1 MGIGKKE
8 LYMNTKNQKRLTDQG
23 FTLVE
28 LMVAMAISLVVM
40 GAIFLTFKS
49 QQDSYVI
56 QDQITATQQN
66 LRSAMY
72 MLTRDI
78 QMAGYYTN
86 FDGNQYTMD
95 WDDLDG
101 DNEIIRPLIYARN
114 NVNVAGD
121 NIKDN
126 TDVIVIIKA
135 SNILGNFRQL
145 TPGES
150 ATGSNVDATL
160 RNVDNLLAG
169 KCALLVKDN
178 LSRAEF
184 FQVQEDTGAMNLI
197 ISLIENYGENDWIYR
212 ADVIIYY
219 VDDEDD
225 PGDANDNDDPA
236 HPKLRRKNLG
246 SNQGAQVV
254 AENIDNLQ
262 FRYLLNSGLPLID
275 NPSSSG
281 NEPNVR
287 AVEISLLART
297 ANTNRGYIDPNTYSI
312 GDVNYTPNNAY
323 RRKLLC
329 SIIKTRNI
337 GL

>member
-1 MGIGKKE
+1 
-8 LYMNTKNQKRLTDQG
+8 MNKKNQKWLTDQG

-49 QQDSYVI
+49 QQDSYII

-72 MLTRDI
+72 ILTRDI

-86 FDGNQYTMD
+86 FDADQYTMD

-114 NVNVAGD
+114 NVADGGGD

-126 TDVIVIIKA
+126 TDVMVIVKA
-135 SNILGNFRQL
+135 SSEGRRLGA
-145 TPGES
+145 GE
-150 ATGSNVDATL
+150 DATAGIITL
-160 RNVDNLLAG
+160 TSRDLDGDGDDDLNDTGRRYGLLA
-169 KCALLVKDN
+169 KED
-178 LSRAEF
+178 LSAAEF
-184 FQVQEDTGAMNLI
+184 FEVDSAAGNITPPGGLTQ
-197 ISLIENYGENDWIYR
+197 NYDVDDWIFR
-212 ADVIIYY
+212 ADVIIYR
-219 VDDEDD
+219 VDENATN
-225 PGDANDNDDPA
+225 PS
-236 HPKLRRKNLG
+236 LRRRNLG
-246 SNQGAQVV
+246 SDNGYQVV

-262 FRYLLNSGLPLID
+262 FRYLDSSTSPSQWVSDPSG
-275 NPSSSG
+275 S
-281 NEPNVR
+281 EPNIR

-297 ANTNRGYIDPNTYSI
+297 ANTNRGYTDTNSYNI
-312 GDVNYTPNNAY
+312 GDNPNPNPNDNY

-329 SIIKTRNI
+329 SIVKTRNI

>member
-1 MGIGKKE
+1 
-8 LYMNTKNQKRLTDQG
+8 MNKKNQKRLNDQG
-23 FTLVE
+23 FTLAE
-28 LMVAMAISLVVM
+28 LLIAMAISLVIM

-56 QDQITATQQN
+56 QDQVTATQQN

-86 FDGNQYTMD
+86 FDTDTYTMD

-101 DNEIIRPLIYARN
+101 DNEVIRPLIYARN
-114 NVNVAGD
+114 NVADGGGD

-126 TDVIVIIKA
+126 TDVIVIVKA
-135 SNILGNFRQL
+135 SSEGRALVAGEAATAGTITLTTRDLDGDGNDDL
-145 TPGES
+145 NN
-150 ATGSNVDATL
+150 TGKKY
-160 RNVDNLLAG
+160 G
-169 KCALLVKDN
+169 LLVKED
-178 LSRAEF
+178 LSVAEF
-184 FQVQEDTGAMNLI
+184 FEVDSAAGNITPPGGLTQNYDLGDLI
-197 ISLIENYGENDWIYR
+197 FR
-212 ADVIIYY
+212 ADVIIYR
-219 VDDEDD
+219 VDEDA
-225 PGDANDNDDPA
+225 ANPA
-236 HPKLRRKNLG
+236 LRRRNLG
-246 SNQGAQVV
+246 SDNGYRVV

-262 FRYLLNSGLPLID
+262 FRYLLSDGTWTN
-275 NPSSSG
+275 NPAG
-281 NEPNVR
+281 QEPNVR

-312 GDVNYTPNNAY
+312 GGVNYNPNDAY

-329 SIIKTRNI
+329 SIVKTRNI

>member
-1 MGIGKKE
+1 MTK
-8 LYMNTKNQKRLTDQG
+8 KNQNNQG

-56 QDQITATQQN
+56 QEQVSAMQQN
-66 LRSAMY
+66 LRAAMY

-101 DNEIIRPLIYARN
+101 TNETIRPLIYARN
-114 NVNVAGD
+114 NVADGGGD

-126 TDVIVIIKA
+126 TDVITIVKA
-135 SNILGNFRQL
+135 SSKTRPLAD
-145 TPGES
+145 PES
-150 ATGSNVDATL
+150 ATGSSVADAL
-160 RNVDNLLAG
+160 RNVDNLKAG
-169 KCALLVKDN
+169 KCALLVKAN

-184 FQVQEDTGAMNLI
+184 FQVQEDSGDM
-197 ISLIENYGENDWIYR
+197 SLTITLVENYKENDSIYR
-212 ADVIIYY
+212 ADVIVYY

-225 PGDANDNDDPA
+225 PGDATDNDDPA
-236 HPKLRRKNLG
+236 NPKLLRKNLG
-246 SNQGAQVV
+246 SNQSAQVV

-262 FRYLLNSGLPLID
+262 FRYLLNSGPPLID
-275 NPSSSG
+275 NPSGS
-281 NEPNVR
+281 EPNVR
-287 AVEISLLART
+287 AVEISIQAITVNGQKTRT
-297 ANTNRGYIDPNTYSI
+297 LTSL
-312 GDVNYTPNNAY
+312 V
-323 RRKLLC
+323 
-329 SIIKTRNI
+329 KTRNI

>member
-1 MGIGKKE
+1 MRS
-8 LYMNTKNQKRLTDQG
+8 MNTKNQKRLTDQG

-49 QQDSYVI
+49 QQDSYII
-56 QDQITATQQN
+56 QAQITATQQN

-86 FDGNQYTMD
+86 FDTDTYTRD

-101 DNEIIRPLIYARN
+101 DNEIIRPLIFSRN
-114 NVNVAGD
+114 NVADGGGD

-126 TDVIVIIKA
+126 TDVIVIVKA
-135 SNILGNFRQL
+135 SSNFGVLGAND
-145 TPGES
+145 S
-150 ATGSNVDATL
+150 ASGNTITLVTLGVGSGTGQIDLND
-160 RNVDNLLAG
+160 AG
-169 KCALLVKDN
+169 KRFGVMVRSD

-184 FQVQEDTGAMNLI
+184 FEIPTGTGGPPFSTVQSFLQTYDEGDLI
-197 ISLIENYGENDWIYR
+197 FR
-212 ADVIIYY
+212 ADVIIYR
-219 VDDEDD
+219 VDENATN
-225 PGDANDNDDPA
+225 PS
-236 HPKLRRKNLG
+236 LRRRNFG
-246 SNQGAQVV
+246 QDNGYQVV

-262 FRYLLNSGLPLID
+262 FRYLLNDGDLVDADDIKF
-275 NPSSSG
+275 NP
-281 NEPNVR
+281 PNVR

-297 ANTNRGYIDPNTYSI
+297 ANTNRGYTDTNTYNI
-312 GDVNYTPNNAY
+312 GDVNYTPVAPDNQY

-329 SIIKTRNI
+329 STVKTRNI

>member
-1 MGIGKKE
+1 
-8 LYMNTKNQKRLTDQG
+8 MNTKNQKKPTDHG

-66 LRSAMY
+66 LRAAMY

-86 FDGNQYTMD
+86 FDGDQFTMD

-101 DNEIIRPLIYARN
+101 DTEPIRPLIFGQN
-114 NVNVAGD
+114 NVPGGSGVKNNTDEIVIVKANTITSTSIINFGVLGDNDSAAGNTITLNDLVIGAGD
-121 NIKDN
+121 NEIDLNDSGKRFGVMVKQD
-126 TDVIVIIKA
+126 
-135 SNILGNFRQL
+135 LGM
-145 TPGES
+145 
-150 ATGSNVDATL
+150 
-160 RNVDNLLAG
+160 
-169 KCALLVKDN
+169 
-178 LSRAEF
+178 AEF
-184 FQVQEDTGAMNLI
+184 FEITQGSGGPPFSTTVGSGFTETYGPGDLI
-197 ISLIENYGENDWIYR
+197 YKVDVVIYR
-212 ADVIIYY
+212 V
-219 VDDEDD
+219 DEDATNPD
-225 PGDANDNDDPA
+225 
-236 HPKLRRKNLG
+236 LRRRNLG
-246 SNQGAQVV
+246 SDNGYRVV

-262 FRYLLNSGLPLID
+262 FRYLLSDGTWTN
-275 NPSSSG
+275 NPVG
-281 NEPNVR
+281 QEPNVR

-297 ANTNRGYIDPNTYSI
+297 ANINRGYTDPNTYNI
-312 GDVNYTPNNAY
+312 GDVSPTPNDAY

-329 SIIKTRNI
+329 SIVKTRNI

>member
-1 MGIGKKE
+1 
-8 LYMNTKNQKRLTDQG
+8 MNTKRQKRLTNQG

-28 LMVAMAISLVVM
+28 LLVAMFITLVVM

-72 MLTRDI
+72 ILTRDI

-86 FDGNQYTMD
+86 FDADQFTMN

-114 NVNVAGD
+114 NVADGGGD

-126 TDVIVIIKA
+126 TDVIVIVKA
-135 SNILGNFRQL
+135 SGVGHQFDPLEGATAGVITLANRDFDADGNNDLNTTTRKY
-145 TPGES
+145 GI
-150 ATGSNVDATL
+150 
-160 RNVDNLLAG
+160 
-169 KCALLVKDN
+169 LVKND
-178 LSRAEF
+178 LSAAEF
-184 FQVQEDTGAMNLI
+184 FEVDSPAGNITPPGGLTA
-197 ISLIENYGENDWIYR
+197 NYTENDWIFR
-212 ADVIIYY
+212 ADIIIYRI
-219 VDDEDD
+219 DEDATN
-225 PGDANDNDDPA
+225 PS
-236 HPKLRRKNLG
+236 LRKRNLG
-246 SNQGAQVV
+246 SDNIVNPYQVV

-262 FRYLLNSGLPLID
+262 FRYLLSDGTWTH
-275 NPSSSG
+275 NPAG
-281 NEPNVR
+281 QEPNVR

-297 ANTNRGYIDPNTYSI
+297 ANTNRGYTDTNTYNI
-312 GDVNYTPNNAY
+312 GDVSPTPNDSY

-329 SIIKTRNI
+329 SIVKTRNI

>member
-1 MGIGKKE
+1 MIDVVNNKE
-8 LYMNTKNQKRLTDQG
+8 G

-56 QDQITATQQN
+56 QTQISAMQQN
-66 LRSAMY
+66 VRAAMY

-86 FDGNQYTMD
+86 FDADNYTMD
-95 WDDLDG
+95 WDDV
-101 DNEIIRPLIYARN
+101 DNDNDPTTGTDIIRPLIYGQN

-126 TDVIVIIKA
+126 TDVIVIVKA
-135 SNILGNFRQL
+135 SSEGRPLG
-145 TPGES
+145 PGE
-150 ATGSNVDATL
+150 DATAGIITL
-160 RNVDNLLAG
+160 TSRDLDGDGDNDLDTLTKRYGLLARG
-169 KCALLVKDN
+169 D
-178 LSRAEF
+178 LSSAEF
-184 FQVQEDTGAMNLI
+184 FKVDSASGTITPPGGLAQNYVAGDLI
-197 ISLIENYGENDWIYR
+197 FR
-212 ADVIIYY
+212 ADVIIYRI
-219 VDDEDD
+219 DEDVTNPD
-225 PGDANDNDDPA
+225 
-236 HPKLRRKNLG
+236 LRRKNLG
-246 SNQGAQVV
+246 DNTGYQVV

-262 FRYLLNSGLPLID
+262 FRYLLNDGDLVDADDIKF
-275 NPSSSG
+275 NP
-281 NEPNVR
+281 PNVR

-297 ANTNRGYIDPNTYSI
+297 ANTNRGYIDNNTYWMGGANVGPI
-312 GDVNYTPNNAY
+312 GDAY

>member
-1 MGIGKKE
+1 
-8 LYMNTKNQKRLTDQG
+8 MNTKNQKRLPSQG

-66 LRSAMY
+66 LRAAMY

-86 FDGNQYTMD
+86 FDSGSYTMD
-95 WDDLDG
+95 WDDLG
-101 DNEIIRPLIYARN
+101 VNEVIRPLIYARN
-114 NVNVAGD
+114 NVADGGGD

-126 TDVIVIIKA
+126 TDLIVIIKA
-135 SNILGNFRQL
+135 SSNNQQLVAGETASGN
-145 TPGES
+145 T
-150 ATGSNVDATL
+150 VDASL
-160 RNVDNLLAG
+160 RAVDNLEAG
-169 KCALLVKDN
+169 KCALLVKEN

-184 FQVQEDTGAMNLI
+184 FQVQEDSGDMSLT
-197 ISLIENYGENDWIYR
+197 ISLVENYGVNDWIYR

-219 VDDEDD
+219 VDNEDD
-225 PGDANDNDDPA
+225 PGDPNDNDDPA

-262 FRYLLNSGLPLID
+262 FQYLLSTTGGWTNNLAIGQEI
-275 NPSSSG
+275 
-281 NEPNVR
+281 NVR
-287 AVEISLLART
+287 AVKISLLART
-297 ANTNRGYIDPNTYSI
+297 ANTNRGYTDTNTYNI
-312 GDVNYTPNNAY
+312 GDNPNPNPNDAY
-323 RRKLLC
+323 RRKLLS
-329 SIIKTRNI
+329 SIVKTRNI

>member
-1 MGIGKKE
+1 
-8 LYMNTKNQKRLTDQG
+8 MNTKNQKWLTDQG

-28 LMVAMAISLVVM
+28 LLVAMAISLVVM

-49 QQDSYVI
+49 QQDSYII

-72 MLTRDI
+72 ILTRDI

-86 FDGNQYTMD
+86 FDADQFTMD

-114 NVNVAGD
+114 NVADGGGD

-126 TDVIVIIKA
+126 TDVIVIVKA
-135 SNILGNFRQL
+135 SDVRHTLAV
-145 TPGES
+145 GE
-150 ATGSNVDATL
+150 DATAGTIT
-160 RNVDNLLAG
+160 LASRDFDADG
-169 KCALLVKDN
+169 DDDLNNTTRRYGLLVKED
-178 LSRAEF
+178 LSTAEF
-184 FQVQEDTGAMNLI
+184 FEVDSASGAINPPGGLTQ
-197 ISLIENYGENDWIYR
+197 NYGAGDLICRADIIIYR
-212 ADVIIYY
+212 I
-219 VDDEDD
+219 DEDVNN
-225 PGDANDNDDPA
+225 PS
-236 HPKLRRKNLG
+236 LRKRNLG
-246 SNQGAQVV
+246 SDNPVNPYQVV

-262 FRYLLNSGLPLID
+262 FRYLLSNGTWTND
-275 NPSSSG
+275 PSATG
-281 NEPNVR
+281 QEPNVR

-297 ANTNRGYIDPNTYSI
+297 ANTNRGYTDTNTYNI
-312 GDVNYTPNNAY
+312 GDNPNPTPNDAY

-329 SIIKTRNI
+329 SIVKTRNI

>member
-1 MGIGKKE
+1 
-8 LYMNTKNQKRLTDQG
+8 MNTKKQKRLTNQG

-28 LMVAMAISLVVM
+28 LLVAMFITLVVM

-49 QQDSYVI
+49 QQDSYII

-72 MLTRDI
+72 ILTRDI

-86 FDGNQYTMD
+86 FDADQFAMN

-114 NVNVAGD
+114 NVADGGGD

-126 TDVIVIIKA
+126 TDVVVIVKA
-135 SNILGNFRQL
+135 SDVIHTLA
-145 TPGES
+145 PGE
-150 ATGSNVDATL
+150 DATAGTIT
-160 RNVDNLLAG
+160 LASRDFDADG
-169 KCALLVKDN
+169 NDDLNTTTRKYGILVKED
-178 LSRAEF
+178 LSAAEF
-184 FQVQEDTGAMNLI
+184 FEVDSASGVINPPGGLTQNYTAGDLI
-197 ISLIENYGENDWIYR
+197 CR
-212 ADVIIYY
+212 ADIILYKI
-219 VDDEDD
+219 DEDATN
-225 PGDANDNDDPA
+225 PS
-236 HPKLRRKNLG
+236 LCRKNLG
-246 SNQGAQVV
+246 NDSGYRVV

-262 FRYLLNSGLPLID
+262 FRYLLSDGTWTNDPAAG
-275 NPSSSG
+275 G
-281 NEPNVR
+281 QEPNVR

-297 ANTNRGYIDPNTYSI
+297 ANTNRGYTDTNAYNI
-312 GDVNYTPNNAY
+312 GDNPNPNPNDAY

-329 SIIKTRNI
+329 SIVKTRNI

>member
-1 MGIGKKE
+1 
-8 LYMNTKNQKRLTDQG
+8 MNTKNQKRLTDQG

-28 LMVAMAISLVVM
+28 LLVAMAISLVVM

-66 LRSAMY
+66 LRAAMY
-72 MLTRDI
+72 ILTRDI

-86 FDGNQYTMD
+86 FDADQFTMD

-101 DNEIIRPLIYARN
+101 DTEIIRPLIYARN
-114 NVNVAGD
+114 NVADGGGD

-126 TDVIVIIKA
+126 TDVIVIVKA
-135 SNILGNFRQL
+135 SDVRHTLAV
-145 TPGES
+145 GE
-150 ATGSNVDATL
+150 DATAGTITL
-160 RNVDNLLAG
+160 ASRDFDVDGNDDLNTTTRKYG
-169 KCALLVKDN
+169 LLVKGD
-178 LSRAEF
+178 LSTAEF
-184 FQVQEDTGAMNLI
+184 FEVDSAAGVINPPGGLT
-197 ISLIENYGENDWIYR
+197 ENYTAGDLICR
-212 ADVIIYY
+212 ADIILYKI
-219 VDDEDD
+219 DEDATN
-225 PGDANDNDDPA
+225 PS
-236 HPKLRRKNLG
+236 LRKRNLG
-246 SNQGAQVV
+246 SDNVVNPYQVV

-262 FRYLLNSGLPLID
+262 FRYLLSDGTWTNDPAAAGQI
-275 NPSSSG
+275 
-281 NEPNVR
+281 PNVR

-312 GDVNYTPNNAY
+312 GDVNYNPNNAY

>member
-1 MGIGKKE
+1 
-8 LYMNTKNQKRLTDQG
+8 MNTKNQKRLTDQG

-49 QQDSYVI
+49 QQDSYII
-56 QDQITATQQN
+56 QAQITATQQN

-101 DNEIIRPLIYARN
+101 DNEVIRPLIYARN
-114 NVNVAGD
+114 NLNVAGD
-121 NIKDN
+121 NIKNN
-126 TDVIVIIKA
+126 TDAIVIVKA
-135 SNILGNFRQL
+135 SSNFRQL
-145 TPGES
+145 AGSES
-150 ATGSNVDATL
+150 ASASTVDATL
-160 RNVDNLLAG
+160 RNVDNLVAG

-197 ISLIENYGENDWIYR
+197 ISLTENYGENDWIYR

-219 VDDEDD
+219 VDNEDD

-262 FRYLLNSGLPLID
+262 FRYLDSSTIPNPTLVDDPSGSEANI
-275 NPSSSG
+275 
-281 NEPNVR
+281 R

-297 ANTNRGYIDPNTYSI
+297 ANTNRGYIDPNTYNI
-312 GDVNYTPNNAY
+312 GDNPNPNPSDAY

-329 SIIKTRNI
+329 SIVKTRNI

>member
-1 MGIGKKE
+1 MGMRKKE
-8 LYMNTKNQKRLTDQG
+8 LYMNTKNQKWLTDQG

-66 LRSAMY
+66 LRAAMY

-86 FDGNQYTMD
+86 FDGDQYTMD

-101 DNEIIRPLIYARN
+101 DTEPIRPLIFGQN
-114 NVNVAGD
+114 NVPGGSGVKNNTDEIVIVKASSISNVGLLGD
-121 NIKDN
+121 NDSAAGN
-126 TDVIVIIKA
+126 TITLND
-135 SNILGNFRQL
+135 LGVGGGANEIDLNDDDKRF
-145 TPGES
+145 G
-150 ATGSNVDATL
+150 VM
-160 RNVDNLLAG
+160 
-169 KCALLVKDN
+169 VKQN

-184 FQVQEDTGAMNLI
+184 FEITQGSGGPPFSTTVGSSFTETYGPGDLI
-197 ISLIENYGENDWIYR
+197 YKV
-212 ADVIIYY
+212 DVIIYRI
-219 VDDEDD
+219 DENATN
-225 PGDANDNDDPA
+225 PSLL
-236 HPKLRRKNLG
+236 KRNLG
-246 SNQGAQVV
+246 SDNGYWVV

-262 FRYLLNSGLPLID
+262 FRYLLADGSLVNENDPKF
-275 NPSSSG
+275 NP
-281 NEPNVR
+281 PDVR

-297 ANTNRGYIDPNTYSI
+297 ANINRGYIDPNTYSI
-312 GDVNYTPNNAY
+312 GDVNYNPNNAY

-329 SIIKTRNI
+329 SIVKTRNI

>member
-1 MGIGKKE
+1 
-8 LYMNTKNQKRLTDQG
+8 MNKKNQKRLTDQG

-49 QQDSYVI
+49 QQDSYVV
-56 QDQITATQQN
+56 QAQITATQQN

-86 FDGNQYTMD
+86 FDADTYTMD

-101 DNEIIRPLIYARN
+101 TNEIIRPLIYARN
-114 NVNVAGD
+114 NVADGGGD

-126 TDVIVIIKA
+126 TDVIVIVKA
-135 SNILGNFRQL
+135 SNISGNFRQL
-145 TPGES
+145 IAGES

-160 RNVDNLLAG
+160 RNVDNLVAG

-197 ISLIENYGENDWIYR
+197 ISLTENYGENDWIYR

-262 FRYLLNSGLPLID
+262 FRYLDSSTSPSQWVSDPSG
-275 NPSSSG
+275 S
-281 NEPNVR
+281 EPNIR

-297 ANTNRGYIDPNTYSI
+297 ANINRGYTDTNTYNI
-312 GDVNYTPNNAY
+312 GDNPNPNPNDNY
-323 RRKLLC
+323 RRKLL
-329 SIIKTRNI
+329 SSKAKTRNI

>member
-1 MGIGKKE
+1 MTKKN
-8 LYMNTKNQKRLTDQG
+8 LNKQG

-28 LMVAMAISLVVM
+28 LMVALAISLVVM

-49 QQDSYVI
+49 QQDSYII
-56 QDQITATQQN
+56 QSQVTTMQQN
-66 LRSAMY
+66 MRAAMY

-114 NVNVAGD
+114 NLNVAGD
-121 NIKDN
+121 NIIDN

-135 SNILGNFRQL
+135 SNISGNFRQL
-145 TPGES
+145 TAGES

-160 RNVDNLLAG
+160 RNVDNLVAG
-169 KCALLVKDN
+169 KCALLVKEN

-197 ISLIENYGENDWIYR
+197 ISLTENYGENDWIYR

-262 FRYLLNSGLPLID
+262 FRYLDSSTSPSTWVDDPSG
-275 NPSSSG
+275 S
-281 NEPNVR
+281 EPNVR

-297 ANTNRGYIDPNTYSI
+297 ANTNRGYTDTNTYNI
-312 GDVNYTPNNAY
+312 GDVSPTPNDAY

-329 SIIKTRNI
+329 SIVKTRNI

>member
-1 MGIGKKE
+1 
-8 LYMNTKNQKRLTDQG
+8 MNKKNQKWLTDQG

-49 QQDSYVI
+49 QQDSYII

-72 MLTRDI
+72 ILTRDI

-86 FDGNQYTMD
+86 FDADQYTMD

-114 NVNVAGD
+114 NVADGGGD

-126 TDVIVIIKA
+126 TDVMVIVKA
-135 SNILGNFRQL
+135 SSEGRRLGA
-145 TPGES
+145 GE
-150 ATGSNVDATL
+150 DATAGIITL
-160 RNVDNLLAG
+160 TSRDLDGDGDDDLNDTGRRYGLLA
-169 KCALLVKDN
+169 KED
-178 LSRAEF
+178 LSAAEF
-184 FQVQEDTGAMNLI
+184 FEVDSAAGNITPPGGLTQ
-197 ISLIENYGENDWIYR
+197 NYDVDDWIFR
-212 ADVIIYY
+212 ADVIIYR
-219 VDDEDD
+219 VDENATN
-225 PGDANDNDDPA
+225 PS
-236 HPKLRRKNLG
+236 LRRRNLG
-246 SNQGAQVV
+246 SDNGYQVV

-262 FRYLLNSGLPLID
+262 FRYLDSSTSPSQWVSDPSG
-275 NPSSSG
+275 S
-281 NEPNVR
+281 EPNIR

-297 ANTNRGYIDPNTYSI
+297 ANTNRGYTDTNTYNI
-312 GDVNYTPNNAY
+312 GDVSPTPNDAY

-329 SIIKTRNI
+329 SIVKTRNI

>member
-1 MGIGKKE
+1 
-8 LYMNTKNQKRLTDQG
+8 MNTKNQKWLTDQG

-28 LMVAMAISLVVM
+28 LLVAMAISLVVM

-49 QQDSYVI
+49 QQDSYII

-72 MLTRDI
+72 ILTRDI

-86 FDGNQYTMD
+86 FDADQYTMN

-114 NVNVAGD
+114 NVADGGGD

-126 TDVIVIIKA
+126 TDVIVIVKA
-135 SNILGNFRQL
+135 SSEGRALGA
-145 TPGES
+145 GE
-150 ATGSNVDATL
+150 DATAGIITL
-160 RNVDNLLAG
+160 TSRDLDGDGDDDLNDTGKKYGLLA
-169 KCALLVKDN
+169 KED
-178 LSRAEF
+178 LSAAEF
-184 FQVQEDTGAMNLI
+184 FEVDSAAGNITPPGGLTQ
-197 ISLIENYGENDWIYR
+197 NYDVGDRIFR
-212 ADVIIYY
+212 ADVIIYR
-219 VDDEDD
+219 VDENATN
-225 PGDANDNDDPA
+225 PS
-236 HPKLRRKNLG
+236 LRRRNLG
-246 SNQGAQVV
+246 SDNGYQVV

-262 FRYLLNSGLPLID
+262 FRYLLSDGTWTNDPAAAGQ
-275 NPSSSG
+275 
-281 NEPNVR
+281 EPNVR

-297 ANTNRGYIDPNTYSI
+297 ANTNRGYTDTNTYNI
-312 GDVNYTPNNAY
+312 GDNPNPTPNDAY

-329 SIIKTRNI
+329 SIVKTRNI